1 MGIISVPPLHNLSR
15 ISEENITDNRV
26 RRQSAK
32 AKDSV
37 MPEIELNNSAV
48 GATRRVEEKKSYAE
62 VAKIAKTSLSPKVS
76 ANISDIVSDLL
87 ETRSNSS
94 GIKTS
99 FPWLCTNL
107 NESPNFSNVLM
118 EGCGSMTFSTQDRK
132 LVSILEGL

>member
-48 GATRRVEEKKSYAE
+48 GATRRVEGKKSYAE

-99 FPWLCTNL
+99 FP
-107 NESPNFSNVLM
+107 
-118 EGCGSMTFSTQDRK
+118 
-132 LVSILEGL
+132 

>member
-62 VAKIAKTSLSPKVS
+62 VAKIAKRANPITLLFFVILLFLLPQLDKKELTTSAIRSDPDTPVTSPP
-76 ANISDIVSDLL
+76 
-87 ETRSNSS
+87 
-94 GIKTS
+94 GGTS
-99 FPWLCTNL
+99 
-107 NESPNFSNVLM
+107 
-118 EGCGSMTFSTQDRK
+118 
-132 LVSILEGL
+132 